1 MLPHIRTR
9 FPLVVNDFGIKY
21 TRKADADHLLKSLR
35 EYYKITEDWTGEKYL
50 GLTLK
55 WNYVNRNVSASMPG
69 YVKAALLKFQ
79 YDATTKPQDAP
90 HRWNQPTYG
99 TKTQYAHTNK
109 ADLLN
114 TKYTLYVQQVCG
126 TFLYYTI
133 AVEQTILVALNTIS
147 AAQAYATITTMGD
160 IVWLLKYVMTH
171 PGATIHYH
179 ASYMILQVSSA
190 LLPSEDRKS
199 VV

>member
-1 MLPHIRTR
+1 MAPPHVRPR
-9 FPLVVNDFGIKY
+9 FSLVVDDFGIKY
-21 TRKADADHLLKSLR
+21 TRKADADHLVKCLR
-35 EYYKITEDWTGEKYL
+35 EDYDITKAWTGEKYL

-55 WNYVNRNVSASMPG
+55 WDYVNRNVSFSMPG

-79 YDATTKPQDAP
+79 RKATTKPQDAP

-99 TKTQYAHTNK
+99 TKTQYAHTDK

-133 AVEQTILVALNTIS
+133 AVDQTMLVALNDIS
-147 AAQAYATITTMGD
+147 ASQAHATTTTMGD
-160 IVWLLKYVMTH
+160 IISLLNY
-171 PGATIHYH
+171 
-179 ASYMILQVSSA
+179 ASRTVV
-190 LLPSEDRKS
+190 DRKS
-199 VV
+199 YHGPA